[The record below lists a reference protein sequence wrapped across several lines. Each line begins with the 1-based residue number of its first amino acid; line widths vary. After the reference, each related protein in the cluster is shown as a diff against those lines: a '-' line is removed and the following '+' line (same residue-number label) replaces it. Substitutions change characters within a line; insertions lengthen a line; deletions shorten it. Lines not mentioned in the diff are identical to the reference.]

1 MSATVIDMSPYA
13 RTGIRPAGGAIAGLI
28 VSPSA
33 DPGERQDHRLAPPP
47 RRPVSVSA
55 DRHDRLWMARA
66 DHVAWLVRAP
76 SGYGKTM
83 LLAGAY
89 DSVRARGAAAGWLSC
104 DAAADATLLT
114 AAVRSLVSGTAAMP
128 DPAALVGAIEGEAWL
143 FLDAVDRLADPA
155 AHDLL
160 DLLIRYGPP
169 GLRIVAACR
178 ADPPVVFDGLDAQ
191 GATLHVGAD
200 TLALTEVEAMRLTPD
215 LPRDRIAARWHAV
228 GGWATGLRPSSNG
241 DHAER
246 RIADALDDADRAL
259 LTRYAIVGGVDATA
273 LDGADRARLA
283 TLAAAGGFVVRS
295 GEGYRL
301 LPPLR
306 AALADRLDAA
316 TQVRLHRDA
325 ATAATARGDV
335 AVAVRHLI
343 RAGDGGAAAAALRD
357 AALPMIRQGHG
368 ASVRALAAD
377 LPAGTLDAQATA
389 WLAAFA
395 DPCCVGDGGPVPVPM
410 LGAAADAETAAFAA
424 AMQRVSDAGAAMA
437 AGDWARAH
445 ALVAPLRATAG
456 DAMIV
461 ARAAVVTAGCYRSQ
475 GQPAEA
481 ERVLAATHRQLIAD
495 DRAGPGAWGEVAAVL
510 AGALYERGE
519 LAAAG
524 ALLDTVPVA
533 ADDAHR
539 EATAIVTQVVR
550 VRCAAERGDVAAAAG
565 AIERAEALACRRDW
579 PRLLAQCIVD
589 RSRLG
594 LPQTTAPDT
603 LLAMADEEAAVAAP
617 GGAGAGIFAILAE
630 MRIYEAMDAGDRP
643 RLNLVCDRLKRLAVA
658 LGDAELELKATLFS
672 ILPQL
677 SGRCDR
683 MVDLA
688 AVKAINRSVGNGFRR
703 TVTDILTVNGVRVC
717 TELGSASFVPSSFLA
732 LVAQVRPANVGAYP
746 AVHGHAQ
753 GDELSFLTA
762 REIAIL
768 SALASGISNK
778 EMARMLHLT
787 PETVKWHL
795 KNVMRKLGAE
805 SRIQAVAHAETLG
818 FDLSADIVEP

>member
-13 RTGIRPAGGAIAGLI
+13 RAGIRPAAGAIAGQAAH
-28 VSPSA
+28 PA
-33 DPGERQDHRLAPPP
+33 ERHDHRLAPPP

-55 DRHDRLWMARA
+55 DRHDRVWSART

-83 LLAGAY
+83 LLAGGF
-89 DSVRARGAAAGWLSC
+89 DTVRARGAAAAWLTC
-104 DAAADATLLT
+104 DAGVDAALLT
-114 AAVRSLVSGTAAMP
+114 AAIRSLIAPDAAAAL
-128 DPAALVGAIEGEAWL
+128 DDAALVGAIEGEAWL
-143 FLDAVDRLADPA
+143 FLDAVDRLTDPA

-160 DLLIRYGPP
+160 DLLMRYGPP

-178 ADPPVVFDGLDAQ
+178 ADPPTVFDILDVQ
-191 GATLHVGAD
+191 GATLHVDAD
-200 TLALTEVEAMRLTPD
+200 TLALTEAEALRLTPD
-215 LPRDRIAARWHAV
+215 LPRERIAARWYAV
-228 GGWATGLRPSSNG
+228 GGWATGLRPLSNG
-241 DHAER
+241 DPAER
-246 RIADALDDADRAL
+246 RIADTLDDADRTL
-259 LTRYAIVGGVDATA
+259 LARYAIAGVVQAVA
-273 LDGADRARLA
+273 LDDDDRARLV

-306 AALADRLDAA
+306 AALSTMLDAG
-316 TQVRLHRDA
+316 TRTRLHRDA
-325 ATAATARGDV
+325 ANNATARGDL

-343 RAGDGGAAAAALRD
+343 RAGDLAAAAAMLRD

-368 ASVRALAAD
+368 ATVRALAAD
-377 LPAGTLDAQATA
+377 LPGGSLDAQASA

-395 DPCCVGDGGPVPVPM
+395 DPPRVGEAWPIIETD
-410 LGAAADAETAAFAA
+410 AAAAVFAV
-424 AMQRVSDAGAAMA
+424 AMQRVSDAEAAMA
-437 AGDWARAH
+437 VGDWARAH
-445 ALVAPLRATAG
+445 ALVAPLRANAE
-456 DAMIV
+456 DAVTV
-461 ARAAVVTAGCYRSQ
+461 ARAAVVTAACYRSQ

-481 ERVLAATHRQLIAD
+481 ERVLATTHRRLTAD
-495 DRAGPGAWGEVAAVL
+495 DRAGPEAWGEVAALL
-510 AGALYERGE
+510 AGAVYERGD
-519 LAAAG
+519 LSAAG
-524 ALLDTVPVA
+524 ALLDTIPVS
-533 ADDAHR
+533 ADAVRR
-539 EATAIVTQVVR
+539 ETATIVMQRVR
-550 VRCAAERGDVAAAAG
+550 VRCAAERGDVAAAAS
-565 AIERAEALACRRDW
+565 AIERAEALACRRAW
-579 PRLLAQCIVD
+579 PRLLAQCVVD

-594 LPQTTAPDT
+594 LPQTTAPDS
-603 LLAMADEEAAVAAP
+603 LLAMADEEAAVATP
-617 GGAGAGIFAILAE
+617 GSAGACTFAILAE
-630 MRIYEAMDAGDRP
+630 VRIYEAMDAGDRP

-778 EMARMLHLT
+778 EMARMLNLT

-795 KNVMRKLGAE
+795 KNVMRKLGAG

-818 FDLSADIVEP
+818 FDLSLETNEGG